1 MAKKQVSTSSSASV
15 VTTANTEGGSARTTT
30 TTTTTTTKTTASTA
44 ASTKT
49 TKTSKTSK
57 SSTSIVALVS
67 TLKESYLTTTP
78 QSIKLIDAY
87 LLFVMI
93 TGIVQFLYVIAAGT
107 FPYNAFLSGF
117 IASVGSFVL
126 AVNLRIQVNPL
137 NSTLGKVYPERAF
150 AEFAFASIVLLIFS
164 INFVG

>member
-57 SSTSIVALVS
+57 SSTSIVTLVS

-107 FPYNAFLSGF
+107 FPITLFYL
-117 IASVGSFVL
+117 AS
-126 AVNLRIQVNPL
+126 LRP
-137 NSTLGKVYPERAF
+137 
-150 AEFAFASIVLLIFS
+150 
-164 INFVG
+164 

>member
-57 SSTSIVALVS
+57 SSTS
-67 TLKESYLTTTP
+67 
-78 QSIKLIDAY
+78 
-87 LLFVMI
+87 
-93 TGIVQFLYVIAAGT
+93 
-107 FPYNAFLSGF
+107 
-117 IASVGSFVL
+117 FVL